1 MPMMRQPTSD
11 QGRLTMPKGKT
22 GPKVHATGHRIRI
35 GGRGPY
41 VRADLHAML
50 ETWRSVY
57 GVPLGRSLDAALD
70 LAKNTSNFRLP
81 LKGARTITEE

>member
-1 MPMMRQPTSD
+1 
-11 QGRLTMPKGKT
+11 MPKAKT
-22 GPKVHATGHRIRI
+22 GPKLHATGHRIRI

-41 VRADLHAML
+41 IRADLHAML

-70 LAKNTSNFRLP
+70 LAKQTPTFRLP
-81 LKGARTITEE
+81 LKGARPITEETNG

>member
-1 MPMMRQPTSD
+1 MKHKRA
-11 QGRLTMPKGKT
+11 KT
-22 GPKVHATGHRIRI
+22 GPKLHATGHRKRI

-41 VRADLHAML
+41 IRADLHAML

-81 LKGARTITEE
+81 LKGARPTKEETHG